1 MSFTR
6 FHDDP
11 CRIKKQL
18 QETTDIGRYMLDVPG
33 NGIKPCFMEDPFIR
47 LQKWGAN
54 LRSNT
59 INMESAL
66 LGINHSSSRDYLSDQ
81 TSLPSNKP
89 IQYPTCKPFTDQTRY
104 TNPAWTALDLEQNN
118 FQYLHLDPQEN
129 TCVPFSYNVSTR
141 ILEKDNFNT
150 VVPRI

>member
-33 NGIKPCFMEDPFIR
+33 NGIKPCFMEDPFLR

-54 LRSNT
+54 LRTNT
-59 INMESAL
+59 INVESAL
-66 LGINHSSSRDYLSDQ
+66 LGINNTLSRDCLSKQ
-81 TSLPSNKP
+81 NQFPSNNP
-89 IQYPTCKPFTDQTRY
+89 IKYPGCQPFTDQTRLS
-104 TNPAWTALDLEQNN
+104 NPAWNAIDLEQNN
-118 FQYLHLDPQEN
+118 FHFLHLDPQEN
-129 TCVPFSYNVSTR
+129 TCVPFQNNINTR
-141 ILEKDNFNT
+141 LVEKDNYNPVIPT
-150 VVPRI
+150 I